1 MRFDFV
7 LVEVALLSGFV
18 PGYHFF
24 GDGLADRREAGTE
37 FTVEVCFDDY
47 EKHHFLGLMNLGF
60 GPCISQAEH
69 TGLFLIVLHHLRY
82 PHCEQAV

>member
-7 LVEVALLSGFV
+7 FVQVALLSGFV
-18 PGYHFF
+18 SGDHFF
-24 GDGLADRREAGTE
+24 GDGFANRREAGTE
-37 FTVEVCFDDY
+37 FAVEVSFDNY

-69 TGLFLIVLHHLRY
+69 TGLLLINLHHLRY